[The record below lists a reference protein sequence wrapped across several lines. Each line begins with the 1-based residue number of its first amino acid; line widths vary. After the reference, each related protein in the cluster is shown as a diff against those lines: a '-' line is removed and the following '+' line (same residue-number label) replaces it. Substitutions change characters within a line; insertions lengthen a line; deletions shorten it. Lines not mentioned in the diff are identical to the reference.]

1 MSEPTN
7 VTPNPTP
14 FNNEKPDYEHDVY
27 ERERADSEYESQR
40 FCDYYGNNR
49 RG

>member
-1 MSEPTN
+1 MSDPTN
-7 VTPNPTP
+7 DTPI
-14 FNNEKPDYEHDVY
+14 NNDKPDYEHDVY
-27 ERERADSEYESQR
+27 EREKADSEYENQR